1 MNSLQ
6 DLEEYMIEI
15 SKLPVN
21 SETITDLENF
31 IRFSPEKFA
40 DKINLERKLVTTKV
54 DTYKKEIHRKIIIY
68 KKVEKLKLK
77 PVETF
82 LFSFN
87 GEKYKTKLC
96 FTKEYVELKSVKF
109 YPTIR
114 YNYCSDLKETPNT
127 IVLFAEYH
135 KIYITEQEFNKNF
148 FDFREYNIN
157 SLLNLDL

>member
-1 MNSLQ
+1 M
-6 DLEEYMIEI
+6 
-15 SKLPVN
+15 
-21 SETITDLENF
+21 
-31 IRFSPEKFA
+31 
-40 DKINLERKLVTTKV
+40 
-54 DTYKKEIHRKIIIY
+54 
-68 KKVEKLKLK
+68 
-77 PVETF
+77 
-82 LFSFN
+82 FSFN

-127 IVLFAEYH
+127 IILFAEYH

-148 FDFREYNIN
+148 FDCREYNIN